1 MNDLSN
7 KYAVVTGGARG
18 IGAAIVRRFI
28 AEGAAGV
35 AIWDYDEAAAVAAA
49 AQYPDGR
56 VLAFRCDVG
65 DQESVRRCAE
75 QVRAAFGRIDILVNN
90 AGICRDALFLKMT
103 DENWE
108 KVLRTNLNGTYYCT
122 RAILPGM
129 VEQGYGKIVNISSSA
144 AHGNVGQANYS
155 ASKAAILGL
164 TKTLAREFAAKGVTV
179 NAVSPC
185 FIETDMMNGI
195 PEALSTAILRMIPM
209 HRMGT
214 ADELAS
220 AVFFLAS
227 DDSRFVTGIEL
238 PVNGGMFT

>member
-1 MNDLSN
+1 MFQD
-7 KYAVVTGGARG
+7 KVVVITGGAGG
-18 IGAAIVRRFI
+18 IGKCIADEFRKQGAAVCVIDC
-28 AEGAAGV
+28 AEGDHFVGDIADKATL
-35 AIWDYDEAAAVAAA
+35 ETF
-49 AQYPDGR
+49 AQSVIEKYGR
-56 VLAFRCDVG
+56 VDV
-65 DQESVRRCAE
+65 
-75 QVRAAFGRIDILVNN
+75 LVNN
-90 AGICRDALFLKMT
+90 APPAFVGIDRCSYEQFQQALAVGVTAPFYLSKLLAPHLG
-103 DENWE
+103 E
-108 KVLRTNLNGTYYCT
+108 GAC
-122 RAILPGM
+122 
-129 VEQGYGKIVNISSSA
+129 IVNISSSA

-220 AVFFLAS
+220 AVFFLTS